1 MESSSPDD
9 SSHQTGQKSRS
20 AGHRAAVSVT
30 AVDSTIYETF
40 LPHDDGGL
48 RTMDGILGDAR

>member
-9 SSHQTGQKSRS
+9 SHQTGQESRS
-20 AGHRAAVSVT
+20 AGHRAAASVT
-30 AVDSTIYETF
+30 AVDSTTYETF

-48 RTMDGILGDAR
+48 RIMDGILGDAQ

>member
-9 SSHQTGQKSRS
+9 SHQTGQESRS
-20 AGHRAAVSVT
+20 AGHRAAASVT
-30 AVDSTIYETF
+30 AVDSTTYETF

-48 RTMDGILGDAR
+48 RTTDGILGDAQ